1 MAGAGTC
8 RMCFGSIEPGQE
20 VVKDPM
26 GDFHVGHLTIA
37 LQARKREEGKV
48 YVFDCDDCGGPPA
61 GEPETCPKSEKPC
74 GHHCNH
80 SWSHEHCHYCGKEWG
95 AE

>member
-26 GDFHVGHLTIA
+26 GDYHVEHVSIR
-37 LQARKREEGKV
+37 LQAVKREEGLIYIAGDPGNHV
-48 YVFDCDDCGGPPA
+48 EVSDGRRLIGHDHFDQGPA
-61 GEPETCPKSEKPC
+61 
-74 GHHCNH
+74 
-80 SWSHEHCHYCGKEWG
+80 
-95 AE
+95 

>member
-1 MAGAGTC
+1 MTGAMC
-8 RMCFGSIEPGQE
+8 RMCSRSIEEGQE

-26 GDFHVGHLTIA
+26 GDYHVAHLTIGGQA
-37 LQARKREEGKV
+37 LMREEGKV
-48 YVFDCDDCGGPPA
+48 YIAGDCIDCGGVD
-61 GEPETCPKSEKPC
+61 EVETCPKSEKPC